1 MNTALTRTLLV
12 FLVCVVSLFFLLGG
26 SASPSPMAVS
36 ASTDAPSSAGD
47 WPMLGHDPQRTG
59 YNPDE
64 TTISASNVG
73 QLRRA
78 WQARVGTGASGSAA
92 FSAPSVVSG
101 TAYVASSV
109 GTGDNFFAFDAA
121 TGDPRWSAF
130 IGFNPNECFGI
141 GIGSTPAI
149 ADGVVVIGGGDN
161 AYYGLSAADGTQLW
175 RNPLDAGPSAF
186 AWASP
191 LLAAGRAYVGVASDC
206 DLPSVRGEVRALNL
220 ASGAHLAS
228 AYIVPEGLG
237 GGGVWNSP
245 ALSPDGTKLVAVT
258 GEDYKGYNGP
268 LNRAMLVLD
277 AQTLEVLASDQRGRL
292 NVDDDWASTPVIFHD
307 NTGRVLVGAN
317 HKDHHFY
324 AYDLNDVSAGPIW
337 SWEMGLL
344 IGNPPAYDPTYG
356 DGGSLIFVLHGRLTF
371 VDPAN
376 GTVRQISDFIGPTA
390 INVAVANGLVYVNS
404 EGSLYILE
412 ETSGAILRKI
422 TPPLGGAALGG
433 VALSNGVVYW
443 TSGEYLNAWHL
454 GPPPT
459 PSPTFQPGVTPVPP
473 PCPGEYFT
481 DVCPDDYFYE
491 PVLRLNI
498 DGIVVGYETSPPCDN
513 SLWVPC
519 FKPYNSSTRGQI
531 AKIVS
536 LAAGFTEPVTGQQFE
551 DVPPGSTFYEY
562 IGRLSS
568 RSIVSGYPCGGPGE
582 TCVPPANRPYFRVGN
597 NVTRGQLSKMTALS
611 FGWNEPVSGQQF
623 QDVPPGSTFYEYVGK
638 LSGRGII
645 AGYPCGGPGE
655 PCGPLNLPYFRPNN
669 DVTRGQTA
677 KMVELARQ
685 EQTPSATPTAA
696 ASTTATGTAVSTTPT
711 LTATPTN
718 LATSTTTPTEA
729 TATPTLTGL
738 P

>member
-1 MNTALTRTLLV
+1 
-12 FLVCVVSLFFLLGG
+12 
-26 SASPSPMAVS
+26 
-36 ASTDAPSSAGD
+36 
-47 WPMLGHDPQRTG
+47 
-59 YNPDE
+59 
-64 TTISASNVG
+64 
-73 QLRRA
+73 
-78 WQARVGTGASGSAA
+78 
-92 FSAPSVVSG
+92 
-101 TAYVASSV
+101 
-109 GTGDNFFAFDAA
+109 
-121 TGDPRWSAF
+121 
-130 IGFNPNECFGI
+130 
-141 GIGSTPAI
+141 
-149 ADGVVVIGGGDN
+149 
-161 AYYGLSAADGTQLW
+161 
-175 RNPLDAGPSAF
+175 
-186 AWASP
+186 
-191 LLAAGRAYVGVASDC
+191 
-206 DLPSVRGEVRALNL
+206 
-220 ASGAHLAS
+220 
-228 AYIVPEGLG
+228 
-237 GGGVWNSP
+237 
-245 ALSPDGTKLVAVT
+245 
-258 GEDYKGYNGP
+258 
-268 LNRAMLVLD
+268 
-277 AQTLEVLASDQRGRL
+277 
-292 NVDDDWASTPVIFHD
+292 
-307 NTGRVLVGAN
+307 
-317 HKDHHFY
+317 
-324 AYDLNDVSAGPIW
+324 
-337 SWEMGLL
+337 
-344 IGNPPAYDPTYG
+344 
-356 DGGSLIFVLHGRLTF
+356 
-371 VDPAN
+371 
-376 GTVRQISDFIGPTA
+376 
-390 INVAVANGLVYVNS
+390 
-404 EGSLYILE
+404 
-412 ETSGAILRKI
+412 
-422 TPPLGGAALGG
+422 
-433 VALSNGVVYW
+433 
-443 TSGEYLNAWHL
+443 
-454 GPPPT
+454 
-459 PSPTFQPGVTPVPP
+459 VPP

-582 TCVPPANRPYFRVGN
+582 PCVPPANRPYFRVGN

-729 TATPTLTGL
+729 TATRTLTGL